1 MLKARMSVIT
11 GMILFVAGMR
21 LIPHPPNFTPVLAMA
36 LFGGAYLTSKRAAF
50 AVPLVA
56 MLLSDLIIGPDHLLP
71 LIYGCIVLTTCL
83 GLVLRARKGALPVA
97 VAAVASSVLFFVVT
111 NFGVWA
117 LGSLYPKTVQ
127 GLIASYV
134 AAIPF
139 FHTMLLG
146 TLVYSAFLFGG
157 FILAERAF
165 PRLREPAYG
174 LSA

>member
-1 MLKARMSVIT
+1 MLRTRMGVIT

-21 LIPHPPNFTPVLAMA
+21 LIPHPPNFTPVMAMA
-36 LFGGAYLTSKRAAF
+36 LLGGAYLTSKRAAF

-56 MLLSDLIIGPDHLLP
+56 MLLSDLVIGPDHLLP

-83 GLVLRARKGALPVA
+83 GLVLRTRKGVLPVT
-97 VAAVASSVLFFVVT
+97 AAALASSVLFFVVT

-117 LGSLYPKTVQ
+117 FGSLYPKTAQ
-127 GLIASYV
+127 GLIACYV

-139 FHTMLLG
+139 FQNMLLG
-146 TLVYSAFLFGG
+146 TLAYSAILFGG
-157 FILAERAF
+157 FTLAERTF
-165 PRLREPAYG
+165 PRLRESAYG

>member
-1 MLKARMSVIT
+1 MLKSRMSVIT

-36 LFGGAYLTSKRAAF
+36 LFGGAYLTSRRAAF

-56 MLLSDLIIGPDHLLP
+56 MLLVDLLMGLHHLIPVVYGSIL
-71 LIYGCIVLTTCL
+71 LITCL
-83 GLVLRARKGALPVA
+83 GFVLRTRKGVVPVA
-97 VAAVASSVLFFVVT
+97 AAAVASSVLFFVVT

-117 LGSLYPKTVQ
+117 LGSFYPKTVA
-127 GLIASYV
+127 GLIACYV
-134 AAIPF
+134 AAIPY
-139 FHTMLLG
+139 FHSTLLG
-146 TLVYSAFLFGG
+146 TVVYSAFLFGG